1 MSSSCLC
8 DQCSALCC
16 RYFVLEI
23 DAPQTRQQYDD
34 IRWYLVHQNVFVF
47 IEKRKWY
54 LGIYSRCKHLQAD
67 NRCGIYETRPRIC
80 RDYSTE
86 NCDYHGGEYDWEV
99 LFSSAEQLW
108 AYAEEQLAAKSAKLR
123 RARRREQ
130 KIAARR
136 LPSDPAPVVAKTA
149 KPAKL
154 TKKRTRKLPK
164 LLPGLVMTPASL
176 SRANAHGSGPAA
188 NGNGNGKGLALPVLR
203 R

>member
-1 MSSSCLC
+1 
-8 DQCSALCC
+8 
-16 RYFVLEI
+16 VLEI

-47 IEKRKWY
+47 IEKKKWY

-80 RDYSTE
+80 RQYSTE

-108 AYAEEQLAAKSAKLR
+108 EYAEEQLAAKSAKLR
-123 RARRREQ
+123 RARLREQ
-130 KIAARR
+130 KIAAKK
-136 LPSDPAPVVAKTA
+136 PAADATPVVAKTA

-164 LLPGLVMTPASL
+164 LLPGLVMTPAAL
-176 SRANAHGSGPAA
+176 RGSNGQPTLPRNGNG
-188 NGNGNGKGLALPVLR
+188 NGNGNGKSHSLPVLR
-203 R
+203 G